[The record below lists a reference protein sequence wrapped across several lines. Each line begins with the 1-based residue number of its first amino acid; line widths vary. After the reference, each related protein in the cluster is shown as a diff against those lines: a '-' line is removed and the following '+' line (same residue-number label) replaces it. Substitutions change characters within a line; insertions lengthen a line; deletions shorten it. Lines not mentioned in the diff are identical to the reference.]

1 MLFLYLSALETED
14 ERSKM
19 AEIYETLHYTCLS
32 VAMRITKN
40 QAMAEDAV
48 HNAFISL
55 IKHKEKYLSLSR
67 CKLRSQIV
75 IIVKNKA
82 IDLLRGEK
90 NISEEPIDESDIIS
104 YEFDIS
110 EHIISKEA
118 YKELVDCVSLLP
130 EHYKVVFQLRYYHE
144 LSNKEIA
151 EMLDEPQRHIS
162 VKIHRA
168 KKELKKLLLKE
179 GKQSG

>member
-1 MLFLYLSALETED
+1 MLTIYISMLDNDD
-14 ERSKM
+14 ER
-19 AEIYETLHYTCLS
+19 AAFTEIYDAFQYTCLNT
-32 VAMRITKN
+32 AIKITNN

-55 IKHKEKYLSLSR
+55 IKHKEKYLSLPR

-82 IDLLRGEK
+82 IDLMRGEK
-90 NISEEPIDESDIIS
+90 NIVSTPVEDYDITSDS
-104 YEFDIS
+104 FDIS
-110 EHIISKEA
+110 NYVVNKET
-118 YKELVDCVSLLP
+118 YQELVDCISRLP
-130 EHYKVVFQLRYYHE
+130 EQYRIAFQMRYCHE

-151 EMLDEPQRHIS
+151 EKLDEPQRHIA

-168 KKELKKLLLKE
+168 KNELKKLLLKE
-179 GKQSG
+179 GVYDG